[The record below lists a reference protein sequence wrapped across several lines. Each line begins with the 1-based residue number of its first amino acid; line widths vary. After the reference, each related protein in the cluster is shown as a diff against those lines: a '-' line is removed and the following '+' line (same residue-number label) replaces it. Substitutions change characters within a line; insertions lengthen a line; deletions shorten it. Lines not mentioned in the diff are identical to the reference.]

1 MDFPDLLALVVSAT
15 TRGVTKAFDNTWSA
29 GAALMGSVPMRG
41 EALHLHL
48 KMLLKKLST
57 GHSKR
62 PHALTARSFSL
73 IVRPSGR
80 IVNSSRSRAS
90 APSGVSSA
98 TMSNSRSSIA
108 TASLISSSAM

>member
-1 MDFPDLLALVVSAT
+1 MDFPGLLALVFRAT
-15 TRGVTKAFDNTWSA
+15 TRGVTKAADNTWNA
-29 GAALMGSVPMRG
+29 GAVLLGSVPMRG
-41 EALHLHL
+41 EALYQRQQMVR
-48 KMLLKKLST
+48 KQFGI
-57 GHSKR
+57 GHGQR

>member
-1 MDFPDLLALVVSAT
+1 MDFPDLLALVVWAT
-15 TRGVTKAFDNTWSA
+15 TRGATKAFDNTWSD

-41 EALHLHL
+41 EALHLRL
-48 KMLLKKLST
+48 EIMRKQFDT
-57 GHSKR
+57 DHSWR

-90 APSGVSSA
+90 APSGVSSV